1 MALDATR
8 LANDIFARIVAR
20 NSNTSSIE
28 STLKPYIEDL
38 AAALVQEIEQA
49 DILPGSFQDAE
60 ARPIT
65 GVGEIT

>member
-1 MALDATR
+1 MALDPAR

-20 NSNTSSIE
+20 NPETSNIE
-28 STLKPYIEDL
+28 STLKPFIEDL
-38 AAALVQEIEQA
+38 AAALIQEIEQA
-49 DILPGSFQDAE
+49 DILPGGFQDAE